1 METSI
6 IPSDIEIAQAARLR
20 PIIDVAAEIGLG
32 PDDLD
37 LYGKYKAK
45 IPLEIASRPVKGR
58 LVLVTAVNPTP
69 VGEGKST
76 VTVGLTQ
83 ALRRLGRN
91 AMLCMREPSL
101 GPVFGVKGGAAGG
114 GYSQLLPMQDINL
127 HFTGDFHAIA
137 SAHSLLSAMLDNHL
151 QWGNALNR
159 SEERR
164 VGKEWRRE
172 YETE

>member
-1 METSI
+1 MEVSS
-6 IPSDIEIAQAARLR
+6 IPSDIEIAQAARMT
-20 PIIDVAAEIGLG
+20 PITEIAATLGLG
-32 PDDLD
+32 ADDLD

-45 IPLEIASRPVKGR
+45 IPLEISQRPVKGR
-58 LVLVTAVNPTP
+58 LILVTAVNPTP
-69 VGEGKST
+69 AGEGKST

-83 ALRRLGRN
+83 ALRKLGQN

-127 HFTGDFHAIA
+127 HFTGDFHAIS

-151 QWGNALNR
+151 QQGNTLGVDP
-159 SEERR
+159 RR
-164 VGKEWRRE
+164 IAWPR
-172 YETE
+172 TIDMN